1 MIKIDWHND
10 ADSEIQAVMGH
21 FGTLSRLGLY
31 ETIDLQLRFIDLTA
45 CAVLLLTALRINFQ
59 RQRAGTILTE
69 WESARDRIRDEL
81 VNRGEDAKKI
91 LHGLYPEDWL

>member
-10 ADSEIQAVMGH
+10 TSSEITNVMRH
-21 FGTLSRLGLY
+21 FGTLSRLGFY

-45 CAVLLLTALRINFQ
+45 CDVLLVTALRINWQ
-59 RQRAGTILTE
+59 RQKAGILSE
-69 WESARDRIRDEL
+69 WEFARDCIHSEL
-81 VNRGEDAKKI
+81 VSRGEDGNSI